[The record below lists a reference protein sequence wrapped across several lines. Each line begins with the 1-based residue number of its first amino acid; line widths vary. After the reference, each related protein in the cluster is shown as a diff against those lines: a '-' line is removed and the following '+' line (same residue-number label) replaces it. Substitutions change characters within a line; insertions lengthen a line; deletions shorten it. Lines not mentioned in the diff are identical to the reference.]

1 MAVSLPP
8 LFIYLSHSHLLNS
21 LTFSSPQLIIS
32 PFHLPLTPSLLE
44 LPTSSSPQLIAPLIS
59 YLNLVVGF
67 FLVSLYFLWFYCC
80 LSFKGAFFLLW
91 FLYFLLLYSPRSF
104 KLYVIVNKIV
114 YGHKY
119 VCSLVWKHY
128 MSLEVFL
135 TTASAVGHNVILTCK
150 LWFWVKS
157 FPIFLIKKHVK
168 TNSNSLVFAQLC
180 YKTMAC
186 SRRLDFKTID
196 DSSHISCLA
205 NHCIMDFLESKILVI
220 NSLAIIGNDVHATE

>member
-1 MAVSLPP
+1 MFLYLTPLSTSLSLSPLELSD
-8 LFIYLSHSHLLNS
+8 LFISSINY
-21 LTFSSPQLIIS
+21 LTFSYTSLSLSP
-32 PFHLPLTPSLLE
+32 LE

-205 NHCIMDFLESKILVI
+205 NHCIMDFLSSKILVI
-220 NSLAIIGNDVHATE
+220 DSLAIIGNDVHATE